1 MEGAR
6 RIDEWSRMA
15 DKIPDA
21 RVTPRLAPLDDGPE
35 SFIDLLPREWEVLSV
50 IDGERNL
57 HEIGKRLVLPE
68 FEVAKIIYGMLSTGL
83 IEIML
88 PEAGAA
94 RV

>member
-1 MEGAR
+1 
-6 RIDEWSRMA
+6 MA

-21 RVTPRLAPLDDGPE
+21 LVTPRLAPLDDGPE

-57 HEIGKRLVLPE
+57 HEIAKRLVLPE

-83 IEIML
+83 IDIAPQEHD
-88 PEAGAA
+88 AA
-94 RV
+94 SV